1 MPGLL
6 RAVFFDLG
14 NTLLYYDGVAADVFA
29 QSTAATL
36 AALTDAG
43 LRLDE
48 AEFPA
53 VFGGRLKDY
62 HVVRETE
69 FIETTTRA
77 ILADVLTKYGYPDT
91 PDEVLRDA
99 LAAMYATSQAHW
111 HIEADTRGMLEALH
125 GRYQLAIISNAA
137 DDDDVQKLV
146 DKNCIRPYF
155 DLILTSAAVGIR
167 KPQPQIFYEA
177 MIRMDTRPEEA
188 VMVGDT
194 LGADILGALNVGM
207 SSIWITRRANTAEN
221 REVRDTILP
230 DAAIATLA
238 ELPDLLAGWE
248 AA

>member
-14 NTLLYYDGVAADVFA
+14 NTLLYYDGVAADVFE

-53 VFGGRLKDY
+53 VFGSRLKEY

-91 PDEVLRDA
+91 PDEVIRAA
-99 LAAMYATSQAHW
+99 LAAMYAQSQAHW
-111 HIEADTRGMLEALH
+111 HLEADAHAMLAALH

-137 DDDDVQKLV
+137 DNDDVQKLV
-146 DKNCIRPYF
+146 DKANLRPYF

-177 MIRMDTRPEEA
+177 MIRMDVRPEES

-207 SSIWITRRANTAEN
+207 SSVWITRRANTAEN
-221 REVRDTILP
+221 REVQDVIVP

-238 ELPDLLAGWE
+238 ELPPLLAGWK
-248 AA
+248 AS